1 MIYPLNTN
9 KIEKLDLDPIK
20 KINGYIWF
28 NTVEKVFKT
37 YVDNKLEVFIT
48 DKNLET
54 EIHAALLSKHE
65 FSISFTEAYK
75 IIITHNKNT
84 KIFSYNLFDTLENC
98 SLSVSMNIINENEVS
113 IDFIDPVTG
122 YIFMYFE

>member
-1 MIYPLNTN
+1 MIYPLNAN
-9 KIEKLDLDPIK
+9 KIEKLQLDPIK

-37 YVDNKLEVFIT
+37 YIDNKLQIFIT
-48 DKNLET
+48 DKN
-54 EIHAALLSKHE
+54 IHTALILQHE
-65 FSISFTEAYK
+65 FNVSFTEAFK

-84 KIFSYNLFDTLENC
+84 KIFTYKLFDTIENC
-98 SLSVSMNIINENEVS
+98 SLSVSMNIINENVVS
-113 IDFIDPVTG
+113 IDFVDPVTG